1 MVEEVLLYKPNL
13 STPRSNSGGR
23 HHMVT
28 HLGHAFQSCFTNNT
42 ADILI
47 NIQLPCLLL
56 NWYCAYRGKI
66 DVINYHLQKPVSN
79 TFVNYGLPLLP
90 SINISAQHRCFT
102 VSHNNLNLPF
112 LCFNHPKPPTLPPIQ
127 HVFTLCFPTH
137 CPLSQAHLH
146 PFTFKLCE
154 VSAQAHLHPFTF
166 ELCKVLLS
174 RVTLFNFPRRNDSHP
189 PVRFSHI
196 ECLCTYN
203 PN

>member
-1 MVEEVLLYKPNL
+1 MRRLPPPLLILFIGGDSSDWWHWEKDYTQRSSRNPALKLVPPPTLVFLGHTGAGVRAWSLEAVLEAHLGVQWVWVYGLWSSIWMVEEVLLYKPNL

-90 SINISAQHRCFT
+90 SINISAQHRQMFHT
-102 VSHNNLNLPF
+102 IS
-112 LCFNHPKPPTLPPIQ
+112 
-127 HVFTLCFPTH
+127 
-137 CPLSQAHLH
+137 
-146 PFTFKLCE
+146 
-154 VSAQAHLHPFTF
+154 
-166 ELCKVLLS
+166 
-174 RVTLFNFPRRNDSHP
+174 
-189 PVRFSHI
+189 
-196 ECLCTYN
+196 
-203 PN
+203 